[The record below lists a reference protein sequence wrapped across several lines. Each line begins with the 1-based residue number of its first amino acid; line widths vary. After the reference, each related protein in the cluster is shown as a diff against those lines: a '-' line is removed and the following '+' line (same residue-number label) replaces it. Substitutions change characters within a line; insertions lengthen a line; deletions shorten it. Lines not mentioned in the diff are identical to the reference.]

1 MPVEVTP
8 LNGCGP
14 NLSIRSRPHRM
25 TRKVYPIHSVLK
37 SMTVRLYSL
46 LTVLE
51 VRQAG
56 SGC

>member
-25 TRKVYPIHSVLK
+25 TIKNFPLHSVLE
-37 SMTVRLYSL
+37 SVTVRLYSL